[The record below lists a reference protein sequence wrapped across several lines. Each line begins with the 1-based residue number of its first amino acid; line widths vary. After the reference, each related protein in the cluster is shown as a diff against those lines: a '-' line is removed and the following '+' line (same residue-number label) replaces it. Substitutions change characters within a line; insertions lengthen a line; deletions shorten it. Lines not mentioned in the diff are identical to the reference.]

1 LETIIGIMD
10 EENRGT
16 KNTVN
21 EHKCVFGMHELK
33 NIHIRNIRVK
43 KMSFAL
49 KNRLIN
55 R

>member
-1 LETIIGIMD
+1 MD

-33 NIHIRNIRVK
+33 TYI
-43 KMSFAL
+43 SGT
-49 KNRLIN
+49 
-55 R
+55 